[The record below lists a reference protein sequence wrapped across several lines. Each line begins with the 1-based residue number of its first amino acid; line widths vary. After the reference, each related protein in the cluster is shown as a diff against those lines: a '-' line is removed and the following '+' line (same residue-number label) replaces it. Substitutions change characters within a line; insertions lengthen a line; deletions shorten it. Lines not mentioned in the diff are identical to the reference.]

1 MNAISELKPAHCAVQ
16 PLIPDMKR
24 LGRTLPSGRLT
35 LGMTGRGR
43 AHLQGR
49 CEPVNPYPFPSTTC
63 LRRAQAWQDLPHAGP
78 CLVRVA
84 HHEAGHVVLMESIGL
99 DQLRAEATA
108 NAGRAHWPE
117 GVLESTP
124 QPEPDPTGVLAA
136 RAAAV
141 FHAGRM
147 AEQLHQGRPWCGPL
161 WYGDQVDFQ
170 VADKMLTPA
179 FGRHAS
185 GAHAFAQRV
194 ALHVL
199 ARHWP
204 RVQQIA
210 AHLIA
215 HGRWQSSDTP
225 RPPPHLKEPDHG

>member
-1 MNAISELKPAHCAVQ
+1 M
-16 PLIPDMKR
+16 PD
-24 LGRTLPSGRLT
+24 GRLT
-35 LGMTGRGR
+35 AGKTIGGRD
-43 AHLQGR
+43 HLQGR
-49 CEPVNPYPFPSTTC
+49 SETVNPYSFPSANT
-63 LRRAQAWQDLPHAGP
+63 LRRVQPWQYFPSAGP

-108 NAGRAHWPE
+108 ISGRAHWPD
-117 GVLESTP
+117 GVLEATP
-124 QPEPDPTGVLAA
+124 QPEPDPTGIWAA

-147 AEQLHQGRPWCGPL
+147 AELLHTGAPWTGPV
-161 WYGDQVDFQ
+161 WYGAQVDFT
-170 VADKMLTPA
+170 VADAMLAPA

-199 ARHWP
+199 WRHWP

-210 AHLIA
+210 AHLVA
-215 HGRWQSSDTP
+215 HGKWQSSDTP
-225 RPPPHLKEPDHG
+225 RATPKI

>member
-1 MNAISELKPAHCAVQ
+1 MIELCGTGAEEKAERP
-16 PLIPDMKR
+16 
-24 LGRTLPSGRLT
+24 TLPSGRLT
-35 LGMTGRGR
+35 LGTTGRGR
-43 AHLQGR
+43 DFQGR
-49 CEPVNPYPFPSTTC
+49 CEPVTFFDFPSTTS

-84 HHEAGHVVLMESIGL
+84 HHEAGHVVLMESLGL
-99 DQLRAEATA
+99 DQLSAEATD
-108 NAGRAHWPE
+108 NAGRAYWPE

-124 QPEPDPTGVLAA
+124 QPEPDPTGVWAA

-147 AEQLHQGRPWCGPL
+147 AEQLHQGRPWTGPI
-161 WYGDQVDFQ
+161 WAGADVDFQ
-170 VADKMLTPA
+170 LADNMLAPA

-210 AHLIA
+210 EHLVQ
-215 HGRWQSSDTP
+215 HGKWQSSDTP
-225 RPPPHLKEPDHG
+225 RATPQI